1 MLIKVCGMR
10 EPENIRQVAETGI
23 DWMGF
28 IFYARSARSI
38 DNGKWTIENER
49 KSSSLNNSQFSILNF
64 QLKRVG
70 VFVNATPEEM
80 METAARYQLDYL
92 QLHGN
97 DSPDICHTLHKRGY
111 AIIKAFSIATE
122 EDLKPVADYEGRA
135 DYFLFDTKCSS
146 YGGSGKQFDWS
157 VLSAYKG
164 QTPFLLS
171 GGINPDSAEAL
182 RNFSHPK
189 LAGIDLNSGFET
201 SPGMKDVEKLKTFIN
216 KIKNKK
222 TDI

>member
-1 MLIKVCGMR
+1 MR

-23 DWMGF
+23 DLMGF
-28 IFYARSARSI
+28 IFYAHSARSI
-38 DNGKWTIENER
+38 DNGKWKIDNER
-49 KSSSLNNSQFSILNF
+49 KNSSLNNF

-80 METAARYQLDYL
+80 METAVRYRLDYL

-97 DSPDICHTLHKRGY
+97 ESPDICYTLHKREY

-171 GGINPDSAEAL
+171 GGINPDSVEAL

-201 SPGMKDVEKLKTFIN
+201 SPGMKDVEKLKTFID

>member
-1 MLIKVCGMR
+1 MR

-38 DNGKWTIENER
+38 DNGKWKIDNER
-49 KSSSLNNSQFSILNF
+49 KNSSLNNF

-80 METAARYQLDYL
+80 METAAHYRLDYL

-97 DSPDICHTLHKRGY
+97 ESPDICYTLHKRGY

-135 DYFLFDTKCSS
+135 DYFLFDTKCCS

-171 GGINPDSAEAL
+171 GGINPDSVEAL
-182 RNFSHPK
+182 RNFNHPK

-201 SPGMKDVEKLKTFIN
+201 SPGMKDAEKLKTFID

>member
-10 EPENIRQVAETGI
+10 DPENIRQVAMTGI

-38 DNGKWTIENER
+38 DSRQWTVD
-49 KSSSLNNSQFSILNF
+49 SLKKTDSPSNCHLSTVIC

-70 VFVNATPEEM
+70 VFVNATPEYM
-80 METAARYQLDYL
+80 METANLYKLDYL

-97 DSPDICHTLHKRGY
+97 ESPDTCYALQKRGY
-111 AIIKAFSIATE
+111 AIIKAFSIASADDLTCTTE
-122 EDLKPVADYEGRA
+122 YEGRA
-135 DYFLFDTKCSS
+135 DYFLFDTKCNS

-157 VLSAYKG
+157 ILASYKG
-164 QTPFLLS
+164 YTPFLLS
-171 GGINPDSAEAL
+171 GGIAPDSVDAV
-182 RNFSHPK
+182 RNFRHPQ

-201 SPGMKDVEKLKTFIN
+201 EPGMKDAEKIKTFID
-216 KIKNKK
+216 KIKK
-222 TDI
+222 

>member
-10 EPENIRQVAETGI
+10 DPENIRQVAMTGI

-38 DNGKWTIENER
+38 DSRQWTVD
-49 KSSSLNNSQFSILNF
+49 SLKKTDSPSNCQLSTVIC

-70 VFVNATPEEM
+70 VFVNATPEYM
-80 METAARYQLDYL
+80 METANLYKLDYL

-97 DSPDICHTLHKRGY
+97 ESPDTCYALQKRGY
-111 AIIKAFSIATE
+111 AIIKAFSIASADDLTCTTE
-122 EDLKPVADYEGRA
+122 YEERT
-135 DYFLFDTKCSS
+135 DYFLFDTKCNS

-157 VLSAYKG
+157 VLASYKG
-164 QTPFLLS
+164 NTPFLLS
-171 GGINPDSAEAL
+171 GGIAPDSVDAV
-182 RNFSHPK
+182 RNFRHPQ

-201 SPGMKDVEKLKTFIN
+201 EPGMKDAEKIKTFRD
-216 KIKNKK
+216 KIKK
-222 TDI
+222 

>member
-10 EPENIRQVAETGI
+10 DPENIRQVAMTGI

-38 DNGKWTIENER
+38 DSRQWTVD
-49 KSSSLNNSQFSILNF
+49 SLKKTDSPSNCQLSTVIC

-70 VFVNATPEEM
+70 VFVNATPEYM
-80 METAARYQLDYL
+80 METANLYKLDYL

-97 DSPDICHTLHKRGY
+97 ESPDTCYALQKRGY
-111 AIIKAFSIATE
+111 AIIKAFSIASADDLTCTTE
-122 EDLKPVADYEGRA
+122 YEERT
-135 DYFLFDTKCSS
+135 DYFLFDTKCNS

-157 VLSAYKG
+157 VLASYKG
-164 QTPFLLS
+164 NTPFLLS
-171 GGINPDSAEAL
+171 GGIAPDSVDAV
-182 RNFSHPK
+182 RNFRHPQ

-201 SPGMKDVEKLKTFIN
+201 EPGMKDAEKIKTFID
-216 KIKNKK
+216 KIKK
-222 TDI
+222 

>member
-28 IFYARSARSI
+28 IFYTQSPRRLGADDS
-38 DNGKWTIENER
+38 GQQL
-49 KSSSLNNSQFSILNF
+49 SSFISQLSTVNC

-80 METAARYQLDYL
+80 METAAHYRLDYL

-97 DSPDICHTLHKRGY
+97 ESPDICFTLHKRGY

-157 VLSAYKG
+157 VLSTYKG

-201 SPGMKDVEKLKTFIN
+201 SPGIKDAEKLKTFID
-216 KIKNKK
+216 KIKN
-222 TDI
+222 I

>member
-10 EPENIRQVAETGI
+10 DPENIRQVAGTGI

-38 DNGKWTIENER
+38 DSGQWTVD
-49 KSSSLNNSQFSILNF
+49 SLKKTDSPSNCQLSTVIC

-70 VFVNATPEEM
+70 VFVNATPEYM
-80 METAARYQLDYL
+80 METANLYKLDYL

-97 DSPDICHTLHKRGY
+97 ESPDTCYALQKRGY
-111 AIIKAFSIATE
+111 AIIKAFSIASADDLTCTTE
-122 EDLKPVADYEGRA
+122 YEGRA
-135 DYFLFDTKCSS
+135 DYFLFDTKCNS

-157 VLSAYKG
+157 ILASYKG
-164 QTPFLLS
+164 YTPFLLS
-171 GGINPDSAEAL
+171 GGIAPDSVDAV
-182 RNFSHPK
+182 RNFRHPQ

-201 SPGMKDVEKLKTFIN
+201 EPGMKDAEKIKTFID
-216 KIKNKK
+216 KIKK
-222 TDI
+222 